1 MSSRNESGS
10 KNIFVSPNRLDNFGI
25 HVKHDGKKRSAF
37 ELLSF
42 NNIKFEDL
50 IKVWPKL
57 SYISNDSKQ
66 QIEIESRYKE
76 YLIRQQDDIN
86 DFKKDE
92 QLLLPSD
99 IDYSKVASL
108 SKEVIEKLSKVNPPT
123 LGTAARISG
132 VNPAAIVS
140 LLRYVKKG
148 KNSKAA

>member
-1 MSSRNESGS
+1 M
-10 KNIFVSPNRLDNFGI
+10 
-25 HVKHDGKKRSAF
+25 
-37 ELLSF
+37 SF

-50 IKVWPKL
+50 IRVWPKL

-132 VNPAAIVS
+132 VTPAAIVS